1 MSTDIPSTPGAF
13 RLRWDVFLSFRGADT
28 RYSFIEP
35 LYNALHSRG
44 VRVFRD
50 DDGLD
55 RGDDIAPTLLE
66 AIDDSAA
73 SIVVLSRDYAS
84 SRWCLEELARI
95 CDCDRLI
102 LPVFYG
108 VDPSD
113 VRRQKDSFEE
123 AFKIKEA
130 KFDEVKVLRWREAME
145 KVGNRAG
152 FLLDDKSRWLF
163 ILFDHICL
171 LKIYV

>member
-1 MSTDIPSTPGAF
+1 MSTDISSTPGAF

-28 RYSFIEP
+28 RKPFIEP

-55 RGDDIAPTLLE
+55 RGDEIAPTLLE

-73 SIVVLSRDYAS
+73 SIVVLSPDYAS
-84 SRWCLEELARI
+84 SRWCLDELAKI
-95 CDCDRLI
+95 CDCDKLI
-102 LPVFYG
+102 LPIFYR
-108 VDPSD
+108 VDTSH
-113 VRRQKDSFEE
+113 VRKQKGPFEE
-123 AFKIKEA
+123 AFKIKEE
-130 KFDEVKVLRWREAME
+130 KFDEVKVLRWREAMR

-152 FLLDDKSRWLF
+152 LLLHDRSRWLF
-163 ILFDHICL
+163 FFWIIFVC
-171 LKIYV
+171 